1 MEGIS
6 SLWSL
11 WGGASVFLGAAH
23 VCSHM
28 VLSDPMGSL
37 IENGS
42 GRNCTRIIWGGGV
55 VAVLPC
61 NFFYWLLPFPN
72 IAVCT
77 KAGQIFIQNLHAAS
91 VHQKVKS
98 GGDVCRQNRFLH
110 SVQLSQ
116 AVKKLSGNVPLH

>member
-1 MEGIS
+1 MAVAGIVQ
-6 SLWSL
+6 
-11 WGGASVFLGAAH
+11 G
-23 VCSHM
+23 
-28 VLSDPMGSL
+28 LSGEEGSL
-37 IENGS
+37 LYYHAI
-42 GRNCTRIIWGGGV
+42 
-55 VAVLPC
+55 
-61 NFFYWLLPFPN
+61 FFIGFCLFLTC
-72 IAVCT
+72 VCT